1 MVSTQQE
8 IVGRILRASTKGFTC
23 GTSSRQVDTR
33 HDFGAFVKVPIA
45 NDGDCCVIG
54 LIYAVEIKDDQL
66 VNELV
71 MADSVNPNVL
81 LDQRENRMVP
91 VEIDVLNVGYGYR
104 DASGAIVNGFHSLPP
119 RPPMSLT
126 DVELCTI
133 FEVYTFTQ
141 HYDFFRTVINASDV
155 PSDDLLAAALRY
167 AAQAYPENQRYD
179 FMVRCGQHLARLL
192 ANDLKRLS
200 HVLALIRPA

>member
-8 IVGRILRASTKGFTC
+8 IVGRIMRASTKGFTC
-23 GTSSRQVDTR
+23 GTSSRQVDAR

-45 NDGDCCVIG
+45 NDGDCFVIG
-54 LIYAVEIKDDQL
+54 LIYAVEIKDDKL

-71 MADSVNPNVL
+71 MSDSVNPNVL

-91 VEIDVLNVGYGYR
+91 VEIDVLNIGYGYR
-104 DASGAIVNGFHSLPP
+104 NERGTVVNAFHSLPP
-119 RPPMSLT
+119 RPPMSLS
-126 DVELCTI
+126 DVELCNGE
-133 FEVYTFTQ
+133 EVYRFTQ
-141 HYDFFRTVINASDV
+141 SYDFFRIVINAPDV

-167 AAQAYPENQRYD
+167 AAGAYDQNQRYE
-179 FMVRCGQHLARLL
+179 FMVRCGRHIARLL

-200 HVLALIRPA
+200 HVLMLIKP